1 MSDPR
6 FFRRYLDILDE
17 QPLPASTNQA
27 TVNVG
32 NNTSVTADKSAGT
45 VTAKT
50 NVGGTDIS
58 ATRNLNTGN
67 LNSVNAATNIGG
79 TDIKATQDFTTAKTG
94 AGQVSADYQVDPST
108 SVGVTATQTGYK
120 GQTAPTSQVR
130 TSYKEPT
137 GQTHNV
143 QIDKGV
149 GFQGAGKNVQPGQ
162 NTATTY
168 TTTTPQGQ
176 TTTYG
181 TNRNL

>member
-6 FFRRYLDILDE
+6 FFRKYLDILDE
-17 QPLPASTNQA
+17 QPLPAGVNQT

-32 NNTSVTADKSAGT
+32 DNTSVTADKSAGT

-67 LNSVNAATNIGG
+67 LNSVNAATNVGG
-79 TDIKATQDFTTAKTG
+79 TNIKATQDFTTAKTG
-94 AGQVSADYQVDPST
+94 AGQVSVNAPVAPN
-108 SVGVTATQTGYK
+108 TAASATHTQAGYK
-120 GQTAPTSQVR
+120 GQMVRTSQVGA
-130 TSYKEPT
+130 SYKDPT
-137 GQTHNV
+137 GQTHDV
-143 QIDKGV
+143 LV
-149 GFQGAGKNVQPGQ
+149 HQGAMAQGSGKNAQPGQ
-162 NTATTY
+162 NIATTY
-168 TTTTPQGQ
+168 TTTTPQGK